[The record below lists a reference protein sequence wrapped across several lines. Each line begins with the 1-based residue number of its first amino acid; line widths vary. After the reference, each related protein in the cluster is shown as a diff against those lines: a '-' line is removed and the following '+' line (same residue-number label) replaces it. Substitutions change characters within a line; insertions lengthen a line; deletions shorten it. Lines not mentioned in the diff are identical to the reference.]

1 MKEAEA
7 WHPLQLLS
15 TIFFY
20 FIYFFLDLSL
30 NLLSQIQTDWLL
42 MSSGVC
48 LSLNPQH
55 RCLLSHL
62 AFGIDAGDLNLGFH
76 VCKCFTH

>member
-1 MKEAEA
+1 MKEAEP
-7 WHPLQLLS
+7 WRPLQLLS
-15 TIFFY
+15 TIFF
-20 FIYFFLDLSL
+20 FFFDLSL
-30 NLLSQIQTDWLL
+30 SLLSQIQTDWLL